1 MFALGLGIVQ
11 FLWPHGG
18 KKVEVVGSF
27 EGSPLA
33 MKPSIVEDGT
43 FYLDLACPQGT
54 IEFR

>member
-11 FLWPHGG
+11 FLWPYGG

-33 MKPSIVEDGT
+33 MKPSIVEEGT